1 MPKRFRGS
9 KRRVR
14 ELEQRH
20 GGINLWLLLLGF
32 LLLEALAFM
41 PWLLLEIGL
50 DAR

>member
-1 MPKRFRGS
+1 MRFRGS
-9 KRRVR
+9 KRRMR
-14 ELEQRH
+14 ELERRH
-20 GGINLWLLLLGF
+20 GHGIDVWLLLLGF